1 MTAKNSPQHNMRA
14 TLTHQQQSNNTQ
26 SSTALAVKTD
36 MVETYNTMAPEQ
48 QPQQQQL
55 QQRPFTVQ
63 DPQPYYTQLTAI
75 SQHQYPSPV
84 MNQTTWSSPQSMST
98 DEFDN
103 YSYRGQAVQSAYNP
117 ASLSPR
123 SWPSS
128 TQTPPPVQA
137 SQYELPIRSQDPAFG
152 LANDHLTMSPETLR
166 GTDLNVSLHYSNSDY
181 PHGFEQR
188 HFDPEPLQRTLE
200 SDRVHYASSPGTD
213 APGSP
218 YGGSPT
224 SFHVGDLPDVIP
236 DLGGQSPSTKA
247 NPQPDAANNNGE
259 GPPYAKLIHRALKN
273 APDHS
278 MTLQE
283 LYKWFRDNTNK
294 PQRTEKNGW
303 QNSIR
308 HNLSMNDA
316 FQRREKE
323 IFTQPDGHTSNEKRV
338 SEWYLNPK
346 YLDDILPTTHFR
358 DGNRG
363 GTSRSLL
370 GRRACNAAAAN
381 ANALGGG
388 PMGMGRRNSPPRSS
402 TITHYP
408 NPDYP
413 NRSMPGRAMSGRR
426 GGRATTNSRNA
437 RRQRSQTGS
446 MSPVMASQHHHQHH
460 HHQQQL
466 PPHMQIHEE
475 MMRRS
480 QVANE
485 QCFQQQQQR
494 EMQARGGP
502 LNLSPISP
510 TGTVIVGST
519 PGGGNITT
527 PTSAPGPFMTA
538 AQPYQ
543 FQGYAMADVSGV
555 YSPSTPTD
563 GAIYGWG
570 SNAQL

>member
-1 MTAKNSPQHNMRA
+1 
-14 TLTHQQQSNNTQ
+14 
-26 SSTALAVKTD
+26 
-36 MVETYNTMAPEQ
+36 
-48 QPQQQQL
+48 
-55 QQRPFTVQ
+55 
-63 DPQPYYTQLTAI
+63 
-75 SQHQYPSPV
+75 

-152 LANDHLTMSPETLR
+152 LANDHLTMSPETLC
-166 GTDLNVSLHYSNSDY
+166 GTDLNVSLHYSNSGY

-247 NPQPDAANNNGE
+247 NPQPDAANNNSE

-308 HNLSMNDA
+308 HNLSMNDVSA
-316 FQRREKE
+316 FACSLAPRHSSR
-323 IFTQPDGHTSNEKRV
+323 IM
-338 SEWYLNPK
+338 
-346 YLDDILPTTHFR
+346 ILPKKAPCMLCL
-358 DGNRG
+358 D
-363 GTSRSLL
+363 
-370 GRRACNAAAAN
+370 
-381 ANALGGG
+381 
-388 PMGMGRRNSPPRSS
+388 
-402 TITHYP
+402 
-408 NPDYP
+408 
-413 NRSMPGRAMSGRR
+413 
-426 GGRATTNSRNA
+426 
-437 RRQRSQTGS
+437 
-446 MSPVMASQHHHQHH
+446 
-460 HHQQQL
+460 
-466 PPHMQIHEE
+466 
-475 MMRRS
+475 
-480 QVANE
+480 
-485 QCFQQQQQR
+485 
-494 EMQARGGP
+494 
-502 LNLSPISP
+502 
-510 TGTVIVGST
+510 ST
-519 PGGGNITT
+519 PLASEAFASCISLTDEPLFVPYLSIMILFANTT
-527 PTSAPGPFMTA
+527 TL
-538 AQPYQ
+538 
-543 FQGYAMADVSGV
+543 
-555 YSPSTPTD
+555 
-563 GAIYGWG
+563 I
-570 SNAQL
+570 

>member
-1 MTAKNSPQHNMRA
+1 MRA
-14 TLTHQQQSNNTQ
+14 SLNHQQQSNTTQ
-26 SSTALAVKTD
+26 SPTTLAVRTD

-48 QPQQQQL
+48 PQQH
-55 QQRPFTVQ
+55 QQRSFTVQ
-63 DPQPYYTQLTAI
+63 DPQAYYTQLSAV
-75 SQHQYPSPV
+75 SQHQYQSPV

-98 DEFDN
+98 DEFDNN

-123 SWPSS
+123 SWSS

-137 SQYELPIRSQDPAFG
+137 SQYELPIRSQEPPFG

-166 GTDLNVSLHYSNSDY
+166 GTDLNVSLHYSNGGY

-188 HFDPEPLQRTLE
+188 HYEPEPLQRTLE
-200 SDRVHYASSPGTD
+200 SDRLYASSPGTD

-236 DLGGQSPSTKA
+236 DLGGQSPPPKA

-323 IFTQPDGHTSNEKRV
+323 IYTQPDGHTSNEKRV

-363 GTSRSLL
+363 GTSRSFL

-381 ANALGGG
+381 ANALSGG

-446 MSPVMASQHHHQHH
+446 MSPVMASQHHH

-466 PPHMQIHEE
+466 HAHFPMHEE

-480 QVANE
+480 QAANE
-485 QCFQQQQQR
+485 QCFQQQQR
-494 EMQARGGP
+494 EVQARGGGP

-527 PTSAPGPFMTA
+527 PTSAPGSFMA
-538 AQPYQ
+538 VAQPYQ
-543 FQGYAMADVSGV
+543 FQAYTMADVSGV
-555 YSPSTPTD
+555 YSTSTPTD
-563 GAIYGWG
+563 GAIYSWG